1 MVINAAKGYHQ
12 CPLDEESQL
21 YTTFI
26 TPFGRFKYLRAPY
39 GLSSIAEHYN
49 RHMAEAFE
57 GLSAFRR
64 GVDDVVIFDKDKDS
78 HVAHVKQFLQLCQD
92 SQMLLN
98 RDKCS
103 FCQTTITF
111 AGFNLSTEGYCIDSS
126 ITDAISA
133 FPVPSS
139 RSDLRSFF
147 GLVNQLS
154 SSTDTIAK
162 LLVPLHS
169 LLSTK
174 YGLLNTSKRLLRQ
187 KSTLQKSPHWHTSL

>member
-1 MVINAAKGYHQ
+1 M
-12 CPLDEESQL
+12 

-26 TPFGRFKYLRAPY
+26 TPFGRYKYLRAPY
-39 GLSSIAEHYN
+39 GLSSIAEHYHC
-49 RHMAEAFE
+49 RMAEVFE
-57 GLSAFRR
+57 GLSAFHRV
-64 GVDDVVIFDKDKDS
+64 VDDVVIFDKDKDS
-78 HVAHVKQFLQLCQD
+78 HITHVKQFLQRCQD
-92 SQMLLN
+92 RQISLN
-98 RDKCS
+98 HDKCT

-126 ITDAISA
+126 ITDAITS

-154 SSTDTIAK
+154 SSIDTIAK
-162 LLVPLHS
+162 LLVPLCP

-174 YGLLNTSKRLLRQ
+174 NDNIYPKFHCYSCYYYY
-187 KSTLQKSPHWHTSL
+187 